1 MMKEKNNEH
10 EIEIDPELLQQALD
24 SVEPKVEDEKKPEE
38 ELQQQF
44 LRLAAD
50 FDNFRKRTQKE
61 KSELVRY
68 GNETMLR
75 EILPIIDN
83 FERAV
88 EHAKKTNDVDS
99 IRQGVE
105 MILSQLH
112 STLTRFGLASKP
124 AKGQPFDPMVHE
136 AVSHLSSENHE
147 PNTVMEEHQK
157 AYYLHD
163 RLIRPA
169 LVTVAKEPTESEA

>member
-10 EIEIDPELLQQALD
+10 EIDIDPELLKQALD
-24 SVEPKVEDEKKPEE
+24 SVEPKEPEKKPEE
-38 ELQQQF
+38 DLQQQF

-75 EILPIIDN
+75 DILPILDN

-88 EHAKKTNDVDS
+88 EHAKKANDVDS

-105 MILSQLH
+105 MILSQLN
-112 STLTRFGLASKP
+112 STLIRFGLTSKP
-124 AKGQPFDPMVHE
+124 AKGSDFDPMVHE
-136 AVSHLSSENHE
+136 AVSHINSDTHE
-147 PNTVMEEHQK
+147 PNTVIEEHQK

-169 LVTVAKEPTESEA
+169 LVTVSKGSDEGEK